1 MSAEFEGKVALVTGA
16 GQGIGE
22 ATARVLA
29 ERGARVAVADL
40 NKDSANRVAE
50 AIGGD
55 AVGFAVDV
63 SDADAV
69 ASLVGEVTETM
80 GGLHLAVNNAGIAG
94 DFIQIPEYP
103 LDLWRN
109 VMGVNLDG
117 VFYSLRAEIPAI
129 IASGG
134 GAIVNI
140 ASIMGLVAQEGQCAY
155 NSSKHAVI
163 GLTKSAA
170 LENATAGVRIN
181 SVGPGF
187 VETPLLSVL
196 DDAAKKAVGEMH
208 PIGRLGQPQEVAEIV
223 AFLLSDRGS
232 FITGSH
238 HSVDGGY
245 TAR

>member
-1 MSAEFEGKVALVTGA
+1 MDSEFDGKVALVTGA
-16 GQGIGE
+16 AQGIGE
-22 ATARVLA
+22 ATARLLA

-40 NKDSANRVAE
+40 NQEAAVGVAK
-50 AIGGD
+50 AIGKG
-55 AVGFAVDV
+55 AEGFGVDV

-69 ASLVGEVTETM
+69 RSLVSHVTETM
-80 GGLHLAVNNAGIAG
+80 GGLHLSVNNAGIAS
-94 DFIQIPEYP
+94 DFIQLQDYP
-103 LDLWRN
+103 VETWRQ

-117 VFYSLRAEIPAI
+117 VFFCLRAQIPAI

-134 GAIVNI
+134 GAIVNV

-170 LENATAGVRIN
+170 LENATTGVRVN

-187 VETPLLSVL
+187 VETPLLAVL

-208 PIGRLGQPQEVAEIV
+208 PVGRLGQPQEVAEVI
-223 AFLLSDRGS
+223 AFLLSERAS
-232 FITGSH
+232 FVTGSH
-238 HSVDGGY
+238 HPVDGAY

>member
-223 AFLLSDRGS
+223 AFLLSDRAS